1 MEVTPSALRDLPP
14 AYAATPTSTTI
25 RVNLRQSASLSDP
38 PNTLHLSSRWARLL
52 GTAVSREWL
61 HSSGIRAYMLV
72 PITPTMSFDDFD
84 KAITQ
89 RFRDGAHGEPLRWL
103 SWVYVLR
110 GRWLGQG
117 SKEERVL
124 LDRSNWENAKVAMHS
139 MLDVRLTHGLPTSS
153 DMASASS
160 NARPASPPSPSAS
173 FYALS
178 DDEEGDYS
186 TIRHAKS
193 GKGVKLLY
201 AKSKVYVHPSPSAKD
216 NIAGYIAI
224 LEQKGP
230 ALADAARR
238 RASAASSSSRTSKDA
253 TSSRSDSEGLLVAW
267 LPESGMGEA
276 KEIYA
281 KVELADADEPRKQS
295 YLVPPPPVTTT
306 HSSSV
311 GAYAFAVPLSEI
323 YSIAFRVPN
332 SGWWHGSIVINTRA
346 GDSFPALFFHDPE
359 CQSTT
364 NERKK
369 LQRES
374 FSISKDG
381 GGVYWGG
388 DAILTW
394 LKRYAVIERSHM
406 EPSVY
411 LVDPNEEDKKA
422 FLSGAKPTPEQ
433 LRNVLEGKHKDE
445 PGQKKDGPDPVTKA
459 LREARWTVLEKLS
472 QVTTFT
478 RRTAQAVAENKNLPP
493 QVRRLMQSPQVQTV
507 SDEFDSA
514 RLYLAR
520 WAMSIAEQAEK
531 EKSQRIWTAREILEM
546 EESELGSFEILDTES
561 LSMVDRRKPVTE
573 KEWKGFFNSR
583 TGRLEKTPD
592 EVKERIFHG
601 GLSKDDDVRKE
612 AWLFLLGVY
621 EWDST
626 ADERN
631 AKMRSLRD
639 EYIRLKGAWWERLV
653 DETGT
658 LQEREWWKEQRMR
671 IGKSSR
677 LKLTMTLHLTHHT
690 DHAVRAVEKDV
701 HRTDRH
707 IPLFAGEDI
716 AHPDP
721 DSPFAEAGTNVH
733 LEQMKDLLLTYNEHN
748 RDLGY
753 VQGMSD
759 LLAPIYAIEQDDAVA
774 FWGFVGFMERME
786 RNFLRDQSGMRLQLL
801 TLDHLCRFLDPKLYD
816 HLQKLDSTN
825 FFFFFRM
832 LLVWFKREFEFNDI
846 LRLWEGL
853 WTDYYSAN
861 FHLFIAM
868 AILEKHRDVI
878 LEHLKGFDEVLKYVN
893 ELSGTIDLQST
904 IVRAEALYRRFQRMV
919 EAIDKKGNFPK
930 VPAVRQRLP
939 QPPPAGPA
947 LAAGKPSA
955 SASGRE
961 RTPQE
966 GATSSEPVISP
977 ELRALLSREV
987 PKLEKREVREHG
999 GGVGS

>member
-1 MEVTPSALRDLPP
+1 
-14 AYAATPTSTTI
+14 
-25 RVNLRQSASLSDP
+25 
-38 PNTLHLSSRWARLL
+38 
-52 GTAVSREWL
+52 
-61 HSSGIRAYMLV
+61 
-72 PITPTMSFDDFD
+72 
-84 KAITQ
+84 
-89 RFRDGAHGEPLRWL
+89 
-103 SWVYVLR
+103 
-110 GRWLGQG
+110 
-117 SKEERVL
+117 
-124 LDRSNWENAKVAMHS
+124 
-139 MLDVRLTHGLPTSS
+139 
-153 DMASASS
+153 MASASCD
-160 NARPASPPSPSAS
+160 ARPASPPSPSAS

-186 TIRHAKS
+186 TIRHARS

-216 NIAGYIAI
+216 NISGYIAI

-230 ALADAARR
+230 ASTDAARR

-406 EPSVY
+406 DPSVY

-445 PGQKKDGPDPVTKA
+445 PGQKKDGPDPLTKA

-531 EKSQRIWTAREILEM
+531 EKSQRIWTAQEILEM

-671 IGKSSR
+671 I
-677 LKLTMTLHLTHHT
+677 
-690 DHAVRAVEKDV
+690 EKDV

-721 DSPFAEAGTNVH
+721 DSPFADAGTNVH

-878 LEHLKGFDEVLKYVN
+878 MEHLKGFDEVLKYVN

-939 QPPPAGPA
+939 QPPPAGPTPA
-947 LAAGKPSA
+947 TGRASA